1 MLLHH
6 EYPPHRGPRPVDA
19 GFIQSV
25 GPCVAI
31 TAKGGE
37 SLEPQSRFLGIRGR
51 CLEDTA
57 DTGHHGFC
65 AHSIHSKPALKHGK
79 RVAGVRTPT
88 EARVGSPAQEG
99 HAALCWQGILEDA
112 DPAHVL
118 ALSTGAAL
126 SCP

>member
-1 MLLHH
+1 M
-6 EYPPHRGPRPVDA
+6 DA

-25 GPCVAI
+25 GPRMAI

-51 CLEDTA
+51 RLEDTA

-88 EARVGSPAQEG
+88 EAVWGPQHKRGTQPCVGRGSWRMQTQPMSWLFPQE
-99 HAALCWQGILEDA
+99 LL
-112 DPAHVL
+112 
-118 ALSTGAAL
+118 
-126 SCP
+126 